1 MRGLAESD
9 RGRPQFPAALPVSAL
24 GSPTVAA
31 ARLVAPDDVMPVGSG
46 LTIPR
51 LDGVPFEQQLWDGEQ
66 TAARIGSTFLQAGIA
81 CAEDWR
87 AAGQNPFHFVKKALD
102 RWLTEHNA
110 EEIRDQFHLDVTL
123 STTLDE
129 YDGRGRDHADKASQL
144 FLTVEPDSAGYIVLG
159 PTLRLLEGAHP
170 RLPVT
175 FAHHFLGALNRWIRV
190 YDHRDAQDR
199 VDTLREWYEAD
210 PDEAEVELPNI
221 ERCIPNCM
229 KRRPLAEK
237 GLAQILPV
245 VKGAATQL
253 IRLAVELDHVSRQ
266 AHRPV
271 IDEEMSGALIDCGTP
286 LPSLLAVFERHDG
299 IEGCFDEDA
308 QGMLELTPEPNLIVP
323 LNGEDERSVRA
334 AFGVLGVLC
343 ETLAC
348 ASRLMKIM
356 PGNEPVD

>member
-1 MRGLAESD
+1 MRGLAEGR
-9 RGRPQFPAALPVSAL
+9 RGRPQLPAALPAAAL

-31 ARLVAPDDVMPVGSG
+31 ARLVAPAYVMPVGSG

-51 LDGVPFEQQLWDGEQ
+51 LDAVPFEQQLWDGEQ

-87 AAGQNPFHFVKKALD
+87 AASQNPFHFVKKALD

-123 STTLDE
+123 STTLDQ
-129 YDGRGRDHADKASQL
+129 YDGREQDRAAKASQL

-175 FAHHFLGALNRWIRV
+175 FAHHFLRALNRWIRV
-190 YDHRDAQDR
+190 YDHRDAQDG
-199 VDTLREWYEAD
+199 VDTLREWYESD
-210 PDEAEVELPNI
+210 PEGEEVELPDI
-221 ERCIPNCM
+221 DRCIPNSM
-229 KRRPLAEK
+229 KRRPLTEK
-237 GLAQILPV
+237 GLGQILPV
-245 VKGAATQL
+245 VKGTGKLL
-253 IRLAVELDHVSRQ
+253 IQLAVKMDRVSRQ
-266 AHRPV
+266 AARPV
-271 IDEEMSGALIDCGTP
+271 IDEEMSGALIDCGAP
-286 LPSLLAVFERHDG
+286 LPSLLAVFERHDA

-308 QGMLELTPEPNLIVP
+308 QGMLELTPEPNLIIP

-334 AFGVLGVLC
+334 AFGVLAAFC

-356 PGNEPVD
+356 PGNEPLD